1 MKEGVRYESVSMDVR
16 TCVWIKYTISHSMHT
31 RCFRASCWLVAL
43 WVRSDF
49 RWKHALKIE
58 AIRHFPFLILS
69 QWIVNRLLFLKD
81 QNINSQEL
89 RFFWQNLYCDKFPF
103 LRFFRFINISFRLLL
118 TWASFRENA
127 FSIISEHHACIF
139 VCENL
144 GGGETELDTL
154 VVLYI
159 CEVFCKWIII
169 PV

>member
-1 MKEGVRYESVSMDVR
+1 MYAR
-16 TCVWIKYTISHSMHT
+16 VWIKYAIFHSMHI

-43 WVRSDF
+43 EVRSDF
-49 RWKHALKIE
+49 RWKQALKIE

-69 QWIVNRLLFLKD
+69 QWIDNRLLFLKD

-89 RFFWQNLYCDKFPF
+89 RFFWQNLYYDKFPF
-103 LRFFRFINISFRLLL
+103 LSFFRFINISFRLLL

-139 VCENL
+139 VCEILGRQRNL
-144 GGGETELDTL
+144 IPWLFCIF
-154 VVLYI
+154 VI
-159 CEVFCKWIII
+159 FCKWMVI